1 MTSATPP
8 EPVTGPVGPVSG
20 AAPEAASATRT
31 AAAPVLSVRGLQA
44 HVVGQQVVEHVDLDV
59 AATGVT
65 ALLGRNGV
73 GKTSTI
79 KAIMGL
85 ISRTG
90 TITLDGQ
97 DIVSLPTHKVAQ
109 LGVGYVPEDREVF
122 SGLTVNENLRI
133 AERPGH
139 AHRYDLVYELFPELK
154 QRASQAAGTLS
165 GGQQQMVSLARALLN
180 DNRVLLIDEP
190 TKGLAPRLVQEVG
203 KVLARAA
210 EAVPVLLVE
219 QNLQVVRDVADD
231 AVVLTGGRSVHHGP
245 AAEFLNDPEATQR
258 LLGVST
264 GAEGAV

>member
-1 MTSATPP
+1 MTPATAPG
-8 EPVTGPVGPVSG
+8 TGAGPAG
-20 AAPEAASATRT
+20 ATTEVPAA
-31 AAAPVLSVRGLQA
+31 VLSVRGLKGFVA
-44 HVVGQQVVEHVDLDV
+44 EQQVVEHVDLDV

-85 ISRTG
+85 IGRSG

-97 DIVSLPTHKVAQ
+97 DIASLPTHKVAG

-122 SGLTVNENLRI
+122 SGLTVSENLRI
-133 AERPGH
+133 AERKGSE
-139 AHRYDLVYELFPELK
+139 HRYGLVYELFPELRE
-154 QRASQAAGTLS
+154 RASQSAGTLS

-180 DNRVLLIDEP
+180 DNRVLLVDEP

-203 KVLARAA
+203 RVLARAA
-210 EAVPVLLVE
+210 EVVPVLLVE
-219 QNLQVVRDVADD
+219 QNLQVVRELAHH

-245 AAEFLNDPEATQR
+245 AAEFLNDAELTQR

-264 GAEGAV
+264 GSEGVI

>member
-1 MTSATPP
+1 MTPATVPDP
-8 EPVTGPVGPVSG
+8 GASSSSVT
-20 AAPEAASATRT
+20 T
-31 AAAPVLSVRGLQA
+31 AEVPDPVLSVRGLRA
-44 HVVGQQVVEHVDLDV
+44 HVAGQQVVEHVDLDV

-85 ISRTG
+85 IGRSG
-90 TITLDGQ
+90 AITLDGL
-97 DIVSLPTHKVAQ
+97 DIVGLPTHKVAL

-122 SGLTVNENLRI
+122 SALSVSENLRI
-133 AERPGH
+133 AERKGH
-139 AHRYDLVYELFPELK
+139 DHRYDLIYELFPELK
-154 QRASQAAGTLS
+154 ERANQAAGTLS

-180 DNRVLLIDEP
+180 DNRVLLVDEP

-203 KVLARAA
+203 RVLARAA

-219 QNLQVVRDVADD
+219 QNLQVVRDLADH

-245 AAEFLNDPEATQR
+245 AGEFLNNPDLTQR

-264 GAEGAV
+264 GSEGAA